1 MSAQLTKMI
10 AAEMIAFFEV
20 VRAKFENAQD
30 IEDQEG
36 ELKKIANECAKK
48 CAKKIE
54 KKDVPKVKGK
64 KTAYMLFCAQNR
76 DPSMNFKESSQYLS
90 KKWKDL
96 NEEDRAAFLE
106 SVKDELEEDAKRYQD
121 EKALVEEK
129 TSEPGSKKPKQKKEI
144 DPNAP
149 KRPLGSYMLF
159 CKDARASD
167 SSLNSKGGASRLGE
181 LWNGLSDEKKNE
193 YKEAAKAAME
203 AYKKEMESYKSSEK
217 VSSDDSDASEQEKPK
232 KKAKKSSKKA
242 EVEIDE
248 DVEKTDAEKEDE
260 EKEDEEK
267 PKKKAKKSVNKSEE
281 KEDDSEKTDAENE
294 DEEKTKKKTKK
305 SVKKADA
312 EDDAEKTDAEEEKPK
327 KKAKKSSKKSEDT
340 DAEKPKKK
348 KAVKSSDE

>member
-1 MSAQLTKMI
+1 MYTPRIRSRTRLTMSAQLTKMI

-232 KKAKKSSKKA
+232 KKAKKSVK
-242 EVEIDE
+242 
-248 DVEKTDAEKEDE
+248 
-260 EKEDEEK
+260 
-267 PKKKAKKSVNKSEE
+267 KSEE